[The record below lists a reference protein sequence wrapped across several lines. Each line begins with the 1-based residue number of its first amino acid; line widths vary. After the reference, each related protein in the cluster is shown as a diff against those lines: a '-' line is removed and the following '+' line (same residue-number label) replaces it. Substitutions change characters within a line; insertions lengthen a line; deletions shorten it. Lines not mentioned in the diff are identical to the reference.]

1 MTLTPANR
9 PPWEGSMNERIDI
22 YVRNVNTGRYEYS
35 HGTRMYATLA
45 EAQRRESNNWPSV
58 AIKARWSERQA

>member
-1 MTLTPANR
+1 
-9 PPWEGSMNERIDI
+9 MNERIDI